1 MAGGRGKIRFAVL
14 LLGAAFL
21 CGCAT
26 PRTADKPEEMDP
38 SAVRLPIITPTKIR
52 QPAGPQDLEPTISPT
67 DVEDG
72 KARSLKL
79 FQIDY
84 DRGKAGPAIGEN
96 SPGPSDSETNP

>member
-1 MAGGRGKIRFAVL
+1 MIRVAVL

-26 PRTADKPEEMDP
+26 PRAADKPREPDP

-52 QPAGPQDLEPTISPT
+52 QPSDPREIEPTISPA

-96 SPGPSDSETNP
+96 SPGPMDSETNR